1 MKTYKSGE
9 IIYHEGERMDQL
21 NVVLEGHVINHD
33 CTDNDYHDHDNG
45 ESEALYILRQD
56 EILALEE
63 IPDTR
68 LSNNDNIKFKPIYL

>member
-1 MKTYKSGE
+1 
-9 IIYHEGERMDQL
+9 MDQL

-33 CTDNDYHDHDNG
+33 CTDNDYHEHG
-45 ESEALYILRQD
+45 ESEHELYILRQD

-68 LSNNDNIKFKPIYL
+68 LSNNENIKFKPIYL